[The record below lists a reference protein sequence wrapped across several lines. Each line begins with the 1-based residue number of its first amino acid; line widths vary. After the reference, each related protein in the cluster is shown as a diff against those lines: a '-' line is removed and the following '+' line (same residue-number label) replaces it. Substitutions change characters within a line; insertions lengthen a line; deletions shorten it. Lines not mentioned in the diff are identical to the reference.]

1 MNDELHLNVSL
12 LRRRVPNLT
21 TAARAAGI
29 RPATVS
35 NLCTGKIPVGRA
47 EVRTLAI
54 LASLANCSIDD
65 LIIRGSGASMIETG
79 IKVLDLLAPVV
90 RGGTVGLVARH
101 GVGQLVMLA
110 ELFYRVKQRGYKTIL
125 WEPQYDAGDR
135 YNIKKGMEDV
145 LPQAD
150 FICES
155 LDEVSEQIALLGT
168 ECDVILGADREI
180 VISGELLALRERLQ
194 EAGIRPLTVALVDTR
209 FNAPD
214 EEVPYGPLDTLLRFD
229 VDLASRKF
237 FPAVDP
243 LASTSTVLE
252 GAQLEAAHLMIQQR
266 SKKLLATH
274 LMIQQRAKKLLRRYR
289 ELRFLVDKQGV
300 EKIPETDVQ
309 TYYRGERLEAFLTQ
323 PFYTAEP
330 YTKKPGE
337 WLTLQ
342 GTLDNVRRIMEIRPL
357 LGEEAVFRKKH
368 VHIYRSTDL
377 WGHQVMNTNIS
388 Q

>member
-54 LASLANCSIDD
+54 LASLANCSIDE

-125 WEPQYDAGDR
+125 WEPQYDAGDK

-150 FICES
+150 FICKS

-194 EAGIRPLTVALVDTR
+194 EAGVRPLTVALVDTR

-229 VDLASRKF
+229 VDLASRNF

-252 GAQLEAAHLMIQQR
+252 GAQLEAA
-266 SKKLLATH
+266 H

-330 YTKKPGE
+330 YTKRPGE
-337 WLTLQ
+337 WLALQ
-342 GTLDNVRRIMEIRPL
+342 ETLDSVRRIMDGVVDGL
-357 LGEEAVFRKKH
+357 EAAQLMYVGSLMK
-368 VHIYRSTDL
+368 
-377 WGHQVMNTNIS
+377 N
-388 Q
+388 

>member
-1 MNDELHLNVSL
+1 MNDDLQLNVSL

-21 TAARAAGI
+21 TAARAAGL

-54 LASLANCSIDD
+54 LASLANCSIDE
-65 LIIRGSGASMIETG
+65 LILRGSGATMIETG
-79 IKVLDLLAPVV
+79 VKVLDLLAPVV

-101 GVGQLVMLA
+101 GMGQLVMLA
-110 ELFYRVKQRGYKTIL
+110 ELFYRAKQRGYKTIL
-125 WEPQYDAGDR
+125 WEPHYEPEDKYD
-135 YNIKKGMEDV
+135 IKKGMVDV

-150 FICES
+150 LICKS
-155 LDEVSEQIALLGT
+155 LEEASNQIASLGS

-194 EAGIRPLTVALVDTR
+194 EAGVRPLTVALVDTR

-229 VDLASRKF
+229 FDLSTRGL

-252 GAQLEAAHLMIQQR
+252 GAQLEA
-266 SKKLLATH
+266 TH
-274 LMIQQRAKKLLRRYR
+274 LVIQQRAKKLLRRYR
-289 ELRFLVDKQGV
+289 ELRVLVDKQGL

-309 TYYRGERLEAFLTQ
+309 TYRRGERLEAFLTQ

-330 YTKKPGE
+330 YTNKPGE

-342 GTLDNVRRIMEIRPL
+342 ETLNSVRRIMDGVVDELEPNQLMYIGNL
-357 LGEEAVFRKKH
+357 AK
-368 VHIYRSTDL
+368 
-377 WGHQVMNTNIS
+377 N
-388 Q
+388 

>member
-21 TAARAAGI
+21 TAARAAGL

-54 LASLANCSIDD
+54 LASLANCSIDE
-65 LIIRGSGASMIETG
+65 LIIRGSGAAMIETG
-79 IKVLDLLAPVV
+79 VKVLDLLAPVV

-101 GVGQLVMLA
+101 GMGQLVMLA
-110 ELFYRVKQRGYKTIL
+110 ELFHRVKQRGYKTIL
-125 WEPQYDAGDR
+125 WEPQYDAEDK
-135 YNIKKGMEDV
+135 YDIKKGMEDV

-150 FICES
+150 FMCKS
-155 LDEVSEQIALLGT
+155 LDEVSEQISSLGS
-168 ECDVILGADREI
+168 ECDVLLGADREI

-194 EAGIRPLTVALVDTR
+194 EAGVRPLTIALVDTR

-229 VDLASRKF
+229 FDLASRGF

-252 GAQLEAAHLMIQQR
+252 GAQLE
-266 SKKLLATH
+266 ATH

-289 ELRFLVDKQGV
+289 ELRFLVDKKGV

-330 YTKKPGE
+330 YRKKPGE

-342 GTLDNVRRIMEIRPL
+342 ETLDSARRIMD
-357 LGEEAVFRKKH
+357 GVAD
-368 VHIYRSTDL
+368 DL
-377 WGHQVMNTNIS
+377 EPNQLMYIGNLMKN
-388 Q
+388 